1 MKKKKPHDL
10 LNYSDLNKMA
20 GRHSTDPQMDS
31 PGDSSQFASEE
42 VDLGMT
48 YDSEEDEEEKDIP
61 LMDLSHDDED
71 AVEEDSEIPEEVR
84 VESSKDPSEELQSE
98 KDR

>member
-1 MKKKKPHDL
+1 MKKKRTHDL

-42 VDLGMT
+42 VDLGMA
-48 YDSEEDEEEKDIP
+48 YNGEEEEEDIP
-61 LMDLSHDDED
+61 LMDLPHDDED
-71 AVEEDSEIPEEVR
+71 EVEEDSELPEEVR
-84 VESSKDPSEELQSE
+84 VESSHV
-98 KDR
+98 